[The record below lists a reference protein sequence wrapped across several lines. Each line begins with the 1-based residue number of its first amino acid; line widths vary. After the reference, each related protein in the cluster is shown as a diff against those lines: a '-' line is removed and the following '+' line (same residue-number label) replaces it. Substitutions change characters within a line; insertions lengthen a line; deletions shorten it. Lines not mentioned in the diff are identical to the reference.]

1 MPENDHTSDKFGPRF
16 EQAFTLANRLHAGQ
30 TRKSTSIPYISHLL
44 GVAALV
50 ITDGGSEEEAVA
62 ALLHDAAE
70 DQGGEATLALIE
82 EQFGA
87 RVARIVA
94 DSSDTFEDP
103 KPPWRER
110 KESHLA
116 RMQHVEAD
124 TCRVMLADKVYNS
137 RTLLNDLYR
146 EGEAAWDKFNGGKE
160 GTLWYYR
167 EMHALLSAKLP
178 GELANQLSRII
189 TEIEG
194 IASRE
199 KD

>member
-1 MPENDHTSDKFGPRF
+1 MPENDSTSSKFGPRL
-16 EQAFTLANRLHAGQ
+16 EKAFTLANRLHAGQ
-30 TRKSTSIPYISHLL
+30 TRKSTSVPYISHLL

-50 ITDGGSEEEAVA
+50 IADGGSEDEAIA

-70 DQGGEATLALIE
+70 DQGGETTLALIKV
-82 EQFGA
+82 QFGA
-87 RVARIVA
+87 CVARIVA
-94 DSSDTFEDP
+94 DCSDSLEDS

-116 RMQHVEAD
+116 RMQHAEAD

-137 RTLLNDLYR
+137 RTLLNDLHR

-167 EMHALLSAKLP
+167 EMYALLSAKLP
-178 GELANQLSRII
+178 GELADQLGRII
-189 TEIEG
+189 KEIEG
-194 IASRE
+194 LAA
-199 KD
+199 

>member
-1 MPENDHTSDKFGPRF
+1 MPENDTTSDKFGPRL

-30 TRKSTSIPYISHLL
+30 TRKSTSVPYISHLL

-50 ITDGGSEEEAVA
+50 IADGGSEDEAVA

-70 DQGGEATLALIE
+70 DQGGEATLALIK
-82 EQFGA
+82 EQFGE

-94 DSSDTFEDP
+94 DSSDTLEDP

-110 KESHLA
+110 KVTHLA
-116 RMQHVEAD
+116 RMQRAEAG

-137 RTLLNDLYR
+137 RTLLNDLHR
-146 EGEAAWDKFNGGKE
+146 EGEAAWDKFNGGKQ

-167 EMHALLSAKLP
+167 EMYTLLSAKLP
-178 GELANQLSRII
+178 GELANQLGRII
-189 TEIEG
+189 EEIEKL
-194 IASRE
+194 AA
-199 KD
+199 